1 MNVMV
6 VGSGGREHVICWKLS
21 QSKKVN
27 KIYCIPGNA
36 GIEDSAECVDI
47 KVDDFDKIIEFSQK
61 NHIDLAVIGPEAPL
75 VEGLADILIEK
86 DIKVFGPVKKGAKL
100 EGSKIYSKEFMER
113 YDIPTAKYKKFK
125 DPLKAK
131 KSLKEFKPPY
141 VLKADGLAAG
151 KGVLICSTELEG
163 KQAVEKLMEDKKF
176 GDAGK
181 NIIIEEFLDG
191 IEGSLLCLVS
201 KNKLIPM
208 ESARDYKKAKDNDLG
223 LNTGGMGCFSPNPLF
238 TEELK
243 KHIKKNITDKIE
255 IGLKEE
261 GIVFTGILFIGLMIK
276 DNQAKVLEFNVRFG
290 DPEAQVV
297 LPRLD
302 GDLSDILLK
311 TISGEISLVD
321 LKWRDEKA
329 VAVIL
334 TSGGYPEKYEKGLEI
349 KGLDTV
355 DKDVT
360 VFHSGTK
367 KIDGKYYTDGGR
379 VLAVTALAENL
390 EKAREKV
397 YNNIIGIKFDN
408 MQYRKDIAKL

>member
-261 GIVFTGILFIGLMIK
+261 DIVFTGILFIGLMIK

-379 VLAVTALAENL
+379 VLAVIALAENL

>member
-75 VEGLADILIEK
+75 VEGLTDILIEK
-86 DIKVFGPVKKGAKL
+86 NVKVFGPVKKGAKL

-276 DNQAKVLEFNVRFG
+276 NNKAKVLEFNVRFG

-311 TISGEISLVD
+311 TISGEISLDD

-355 DKDVT
+355 GKDVT

-367 KIDGKYYTDGGR
+367 KINGKYYTDGGR

-397 YNNIIGIKFDN
+397 YNNIIGIKFYN

>member
-1 MNVMV
+1 MNIMV

-311 TISGEISLVD
+311 TISGEISLD
-321 LKWRDEKA
+321 NLKWKDEKA

-355 DKDVT
+355 GKDVT

-367 KIDGKYYTDGGR
+367 KIDEKYYTDGGR
-379 VLAVTALAENL
+379 VLAGN
-390 EKAREKV
+390 
-397 YNNIIGIKFDN
+397 
-408 MQYRKDIAKL
+408 

>member
-75 VEGLADILIEK
+75 VKGLADILIEK

-131 KSLKEFKPPY
+131 KSLKDFKPPY

-276 DNQAKVLEFNVRFG
+276 NNQAKVLEFNVRFG
-290 DPEAQVV
+290 DPGAQVV

-311 TISGEISLVD
+311 TISGEISLDD

-334 TSGGYPEKYEKGLEI
+334 TSGGYPEKYEKGIEI

-355 DKDVT
+355 GKDVT

-367 KIDGKYYTDGGR
+367 KINGKYYTDGGR
-379 VLAVTALAENL
+379 VLAVTTLAENL

>member
-311 TISGEISLVD
+311 TISGEISLD
-321 LKWRDEKA
+321 NLKWKDEKA

>member
-1 MNVMV
+1 
-6 VGSGGREHVICWKLS
+6 
-21 QSKKVN
+21 
-27 KIYCIPGNA
+27 
-36 GIEDSAECVDI
+36 
-47 KVDDFDKIIEFSQK
+47 
-61 NHIDLAVIGPEAPL
+61 
-75 VEGLADILIEK
+75 
-86 DIKVFGPVKKGAKL
+86 
-100 EGSKIYSKEFMER
+100 
-113 YDIPTAKYKKFK
+113 
-125 DPLKAK
+125 
-131 KSLKEFKPPY
+131 
-141 VLKADGLAAG
+141 
-151 KGVLICSTELEG
+151 
-163 KQAVEKLMEDKKF
+163 
-176 GDAGK
+176 
-181 NIIIEEFLDG
+181 
-191 IEGSLLCLVS
+191 
-201 KNKLIPM
+201 
-208 ESARDYKKAKDNDLG
+208 
-223 LNTGGMGCFSPNPLF
+223 MGCFSPNPLF

-243 KHIKKNITDKIE
+243 KHIKKNITEKIE

-276 DNQAKVLEFNVRFG
+276 NNKAKVLEFNVRFG

-311 TISGEISLVD
+311 TISGEISLDD

-355 DKDVT
+355 GKDVT

-367 KIDGKYYTDGGR
+367 KINGKYYTDGGR

-397 YNNIIGIKFDN
+397 YNNIIGIKFYN

>member
-243 KHIKKNITDKIE
+243 KHIKKNITEKIE

-276 DNQAKVLEFNVRFG
+276 NNKAKVLEFNVRFG

-311 TISGEISLVD
+311 TISGEISLDD

-355 DKDVT
+355 GKDVT

-367 KIDGKYYTDGGR
+367 KINGKYYTDGGR

-397 YNNIIGIKFDN
+397 YNNIIGIKFYN

>member
-131 KSLKEFKPPY
+131 KSLKDFKPPY

-311 TISGEISLVD
+311 TISGEISLDD

-334 TSGGYPEKYEKGLEI
+334 TSGGYPEKYEKGIEI

-355 DKDVT
+355 GKDVT

-367 KIDGKYYTDGGR
+367 KIDEKYYTDGGR

>member
-261 GIVFTGILFIGLMIK
+261 DIVFTGILFIGLMIK

-311 TISGEISLVD
+311 TISGEISLDD
-321 LKWRDEKA
+321 LKWKDEKA

-334 TSGGYPEKYEKGLEI
+334 TSGGYPEKYKKGIEI

-355 DKDVT
+355 GKDVT

-367 KIDGKYYTDGGR
+367 KIDEKYYTDGGR
-379 VLAVTALAENL
+379 VLAVIALAENL

>member
-1 MNVMV
+1 MNIMV

-311 TISGEISLVD
+311 TISGEISLD
-321 LKWRDEKA
+321 NLKWKDEKA

-334 TSGGYPEKYEKGLEI
+334 TSGGYPEKYEKGIEI

-367 KIDGKYYTDGGR
+367 KIDEKYYTDGGR

>member
-6 VGSGGREHVICWKLS
+6 VGSGGREHVLCWKLS
-21 QSKKVN
+21 QSKKVS
-27 KIYCIPGNA
+27 KIFCVPGNA

-47 KVDDFDKIIEFSQK
+47 KVDEYDKIIEFSIK
-61 NHIDLAVIGPEAPL
+61 NNIELAVIGPEAPL
-75 VEGLADILIEK
+75 VEGLADKLIEK
-86 DIKVFGPVKKGAKL
+86 NIKVFGPEQNGAKL

-113 YDIPTAKYKKFK
+113 YDIPTAKYKKFTE
-125 DPLKAK
+125 PSKAK
-131 KSLKEFKPPY
+131 SSLKEFKPPY

-151 KGVLICSTELEG
+151 KGVLICSTEAEG
-163 KQAVEKLMEDKKF
+163 KKAVEKLMEDKKF
-176 GDAGK
+176 GDAGS

-201 KNKLIPM
+201 KNKIIPM

-243 KHIKKNITDKIE
+243 EHIKINITDKIE
-255 IGLKEE
+255 IGLKKE

-302 GDLSDILLK
+302 KDLSDILLN
-311 TISGEISLVD
+311 TISGEISLED
-321 LKWRDEKA
+321 LKWSDKKA
-329 VAVIL
+329 VTVIL
-334 TSGGYPEKYEKGLEI
+334 TSGGYPEKYEKGIEI
-349 KGLDTV
+349 KGLDSLG
-355 DKDVT
+355 KDVT

-367 KIDGKYYTDGGR
+367 KNNGRYYTDGGR

-397 YNNIIGIKFDN
+397 YNNIKGIKFDN

>member
-311 TISGEISLVD
+311 TISGEISLD
-321 LKWRDEKA
+321 NLKWKDEKA

-334 TSGGYPEKYEKGLEI
+334 TSGGYPEKYEKGIEI

>member
-379 VLAVTALAENL
+379 VLAVIALAENL

>member
-355 DKDVT
+355 GKDVT

-367 KIDGKYYTDGGR
+367 KINGKYYTDGGR

>member
-113 YDIPTAKYKKFK
+113 YDIFTAKYKKFK

-131 KSLKEFKPPY
+131 KSLKDFKPPY

-276 DNQAKVLEFNVRFG
+276 NNQAKVLEFNVRFG

-311 TISGEISLVD
+311 TISGEISLDD

-334 TSGGYPEKYEKGLEI
+334 TSGGYPEKYEKGIEI

-355 DKDVT
+355 GKDVT

-367 KIDGKYYTDGGR
+367 KIDEKYYTDGGR

>member
-75 VEGLADILIEK
+75 VEGLTDILIEK
-86 DIKVFGPVKKGAKL
+86 NVKVFGPVKKGAKL

-379 VLAVTALAENL
+379 VLAVIALAENL

>member
-276 DNQAKVLEFNVRFG
+276 NNKAKVLEFNVRFG

-311 TISGEISLVD
+311 TISGEISLDD

-355 DKDVT
+355 GKDVT

-367 KIDGKYYTDGGR
+367 KINGKYYTDGGR

-397 YNNIIGIKFDN
+397 YNNIIGIKFYN

>member
-1 MNVMV
+1 MNIMV

-131 KSLKEFKPPY
+131 KSLKEFKSPY

-276 DNQAKVLEFNVRFG
+276 NNQAKVLEFNVRFG

-311 TISGEISLVD
+311 TISGEISLDD

-334 TSGGYPEKYEKGLEI
+334 TSGGYPEKYEKGIEI

-355 DKDVT
+355 GKDVT

-367 KIDGKYYTDGGR
+367 KIDEKYYTDGGR

>member
-75 VEGLADILIEK
+75 VEGLTDILIEK
-86 DIKVFGPVKKGAKL
+86 NVKVFGPVKKGAKL

-243 KHIKKNITDKIE
+243 KHIKKNITEKIE

-311 TISGEISLVD
+311 TISGEISLDD

-355 DKDVT
+355 GKDVT

-367 KIDGKYYTDGGR
+367 KINGKYYTDGGR

-397 YNNIIGIKFDN
+397 YNNIIGIKFYN

>member
-131 KSLKEFKPPY
+131 KSLKDFKPPY

-276 DNQAKVLEFNVRFG
+276 NNQAKVLEFNVRFG

-311 TISGEISLVD
+311 TISGEISLDD

-334 TSGGYPEKYEKGLEI
+334 TSGGYPEKYEKGIEI

-355 DKDVT
+355 GKDVT

-367 KIDGKYYTDGGR
+367 KIDEKYYTDGGR

>member
-334 TSGGYPEKYEKGLEI
+334 TSGGYPEKYEKGIEI

>member
-1 MNVMV
+1 MNIMV

-131 KSLKEFKPPY
+131 KSLKEFKSPY

-163 KQAVEKLMEDKKF
+163 KQAVEKLMEDKKV

-276 DNQAKVLEFNVRFG
+276 NNQAKVLEFNVRFG

-311 TISGEISLVD
+311 TISGEISLDD

-334 TSGGYPEKYEKGLEI
+334 TSGGYPEKYEKGIEI

-355 DKDVT
+355 GKDVT

-367 KIDGKYYTDGGR
+367 KIDEKYYTDGGR

>member
-75 VEGLADILIEK
+75 VKGLADILIEK

-131 KSLKEFKPPY
+131 KSLKDFKPPY

-276 DNQAKVLEFNVRFG
+276 NNQAKVLEFNVRFG

-311 TISGEISLVD
+311 TISGEISLDD

-334 TSGGYPEKYEKGLEI
+334 TSGGYPENYEKGIEI

-355 DKDVT
+355 GKDVT

-367 KIDGKYYTDGGR
+367 KINGKYYTDGGR
-379 VLAVTALAENL
+379 VLAVTTLAENL

>member
-334 TSGGYPEKYEKGLEI
+334 TSGGYPEKYEKGIEI

-379 VLAVTALAENL
+379 VLAVIALAENL

>member
-75 VEGLADILIEK
+75 VEGLTDILIEK
-86 DIKVFGPVKKGAKL
+86 NVKVFGPVKKGAKL

-243 KHIKKNITDKIE
+243 KHIKKNITEKIE

-276 DNQAKVLEFNVRFG
+276 NNKAKVLEFNVRFG

-311 TISGEISLVD
+311 TISGEISLDD

-355 DKDVT
+355 GKDVT

-367 KIDGKYYTDGGR
+367 KINGKYYTDGGR

-397 YNNIIGIKFDN
+397 YNNIIGIKFYN

>member
-75 VEGLADILIEK
+75 VEGLTDILIEK
-86 DIKVFGPVKKGAKL
+86 NVKVFGPVKKGAKL

-243 KHIKKNITDKIE
+243 KHIKKNITEKIE

-276 DNQAKVLEFNVRFG
+276 NNKAKVLEFNVRFG

-311 TISGEISLVD
+311 TISGEISLDD
-321 LKWRDEKA
+321 LKWCEEKA

-367 KIDGKYYTDGGR
+367 KINGKYYTDGGR

-397 YNNIIGIKFDN
+397 YNNIIGIKFYN

>member
-276 DNQAKVLEFNVRFG
+276 NNKAKVLEFNVRFG

-379 VLAVTALAENL
+379 VLAVIALAENL

>member
-311 TISGEISLVD
+311 TISGEISLDD

-355 DKDVT
+355 GKDVT

-367 KIDGKYYTDGGR
+367 KINGKYYTDGGR

-397 YNNIIGIKFDN
+397 YNNIIGIKFYN